1 MLLLLA
7 TGCSRVDT
15 LRLAHANGGTA
26 AEWPPGERSLE
37 FDLVPSAD
45 GRPWVPVVVD
55 GRATVPFLLQA
66 SAGAI
71 ALTGARADGFGPFAA
86 GSITLRPGLLPGIA
100 GGLLVKQRGLALG
113 LLVLG
118 EQSLLL
124 VDRAQ
129 WPHQPPQ
136 QAAAGVLGYDLFRRF
151 TVELDL
157 AAQKLRLYRPATL
170 GPGGMTEVRRLA
182 VLRRIPYFEAWLEAG
197 NGAGR
202 WLRLEFEPG
211 HAGGLCLDEGQ
222 PRGHVTIAG
231 QRVDIE
237 PTPCPASDSTRRGA
251 GRDGVLGAG
260 VLGSLVVAVDYSG
273 GRIGFRP
280 VTERAQV
287 NSAHRLG
294 HDGENHG
301 VPDAISIEQPPVS
314 PDLQPVD

>member
-1 MLLLLA
+1 M
-7 TGCSRVDT
+7 
-15 LRLAHANGGTA
+15 RLAHANGGTA

-37 FDLVPSAD
+37 FDLVPSTD
-45 GRPWVPVVVD
+45 GRPWLPVVVD
-55 GRATVPFLLQA
+55 GSATVPFLVQA

-86 GSITLRPGLLPGIA
+86 GSITLRPGLLPGIT
-100 GGLLVKQRGLALG
+100 GGLLVEQRGLALG
-113 LLVLG
+113 PLMLG
-118 EQSLLL
+118 AQSLLL
-124 VDRAQ
+124 VERAQ

-136 QAAAGVLGYDLFRRF
+136 HAAAGVLGYDLFRRF

-157 AAQKLRLYRPATL
+157 AARKLRLYRPDTL
-170 GPGGMTEVRRLA
+170 DLGSMTEVRRLA
-182 VLRRIPYFEAWLEAG
+182 VLRRIPYFETWLEAG

-211 HAGGLCLDEGQ
+211 HPGGLCLDEGQ
-222 PRGHVTIAG
+222 ARGHVTIAG
-231 QRVDIE
+231 QRIAIE
-237 PTPCPASDSTRRGA
+237 PTPCPVPDGARRGT

-260 VLGSLVVAVDYSG
+260 ALGSLVVAVDYPG

-280 VTERAQV
+280 GTERSQV

-294 HDGENHG
+294 HDGDNPG
-301 VPDAISIEQPPVS
+301 VPDAISIEQPVS